1 MWRRGVRPV
10 WLSPT
15 MHLGN
20 SASAW
25 ADVLLCAPRS
35 FSGRAARWSLSA
47 AMVYAVWL
55 QVVKA
60 VSGAYPYPVLN
71 LLPHPHGFFGLMA
84 AAMLVFGAAFVTARA
99 VTRALHGGTKGRAA
113 PPRRRAKAA

>member
-1 MWRRGVRPV
+1 
-10 WLSPT
+10 

-35 FSGRAARWSLSA
+35 FSDRAARLSLSA
-47 AMVYAVWL
+47 AFSYAVWL

-60 VSGAYPYPVLN
+60 VSGTYPYPVLN
-71 LLPHPHGFFGLMA
+71 QLPHPHGFFGLLA
-84 AAMLVFGAAFVTARA
+84 AALTVFGAAFFSARTL
-99 VTRALHGGTKGRAA
+99 TRALRGAGGGGAA
-113 PPRRRAKAA
+113 AAPRRRRKVA

>member
-1 MWRRGVRPV
+1 
-10 WLSPT
+10 

-25 ADVLLCAPRS
+25 ADVMLCAPRS
-35 FSGRAARWSLSA
+35 FSSRAARWSLSA
-47 AMVYAVWL
+47 AMAYAVWL

-84 AAMLVFGAAFVTARA
+84 AAMLVFGAAFVTARG
-99 VTRALHGGTKGRAA
+99 VKRALGGPAAKGPAA

>member
-1 MWRRGVRPV
+1 
-10 WLSPT
+10 

-35 FSGRAARWSLSA
+35 FSDRAARLSLGA
-47 AMVYAVWL
+47 ALAYAVWI

-71 LLPHPHGFFGLMA
+71 QLPHPHGFFGLLA
-84 AAMLVFGAAFVTARA
+84 AAMVVFGAAFATARA
-99 VTRALHGGTKGRAA
+99 LTRALRGIGGAAAA
-113 PPRRRAKAA
+113 PQRRRKAA